1 MSEFEKTML
10 LNHDV
15 EKVEIVNRERAEI
28 TIKKDK
34 LGLDRYKA
42 VSHKPFGN
50 GLNPGPHYYMPIGDV
65 VGNS

>member
-50 GLNPGPHYYMPIGDV
+50 GLNPDHITTCLLAM
-65 VGNS
+65 